1 MSLAYFEYLENA
13 DLINKEVEIYQSI
26 TAEEIKKVAAELLD
40 PNAHVELFYLPIGQ
54 NPA

>member
-26 TAEEIKKVAAELLD
+26 TAEEIKKWLQNCWT
-40 PNAHVELFYLPIGQ
+40 PMPMSSSLPSIGQ